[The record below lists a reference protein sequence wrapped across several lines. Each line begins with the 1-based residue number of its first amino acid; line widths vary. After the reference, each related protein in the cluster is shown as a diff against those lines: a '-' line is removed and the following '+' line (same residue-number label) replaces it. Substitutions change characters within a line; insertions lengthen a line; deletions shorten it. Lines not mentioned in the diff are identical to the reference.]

1 MDAVRER
8 NRQQR
13 DIASFKHRMLGEQA
27 LIEHERRKLHQVL
40 LGEPIYQRPI
50 DTLYFRPDRS
60 DKTYLED
67 PVFVFPRK
75 IGKMTTTLD
84 PFLYNHD
91 EQIVGVKKPREQEEY
106 FATRPVKNNSIL
118 LPSKGYP
125 EEYKDLPTVLNSFPL
140 KKFFPLKGIF
150 IIFTDL
156 H

>member
-1 MDAVRER
+1 
-8 NRQQR
+8 
-13 DIASFKHRMLGEQA
+13 
-27 LIEHERRKLHQVL
+27 
-40 LGEPIYQRPI
+40 
-50 DTLYFRPDRS
+50 
-60 DKTYLED
+60 
-67 PVFVFPRK
+67 
-75 IGKMTTTLD
+75 MTTTLD